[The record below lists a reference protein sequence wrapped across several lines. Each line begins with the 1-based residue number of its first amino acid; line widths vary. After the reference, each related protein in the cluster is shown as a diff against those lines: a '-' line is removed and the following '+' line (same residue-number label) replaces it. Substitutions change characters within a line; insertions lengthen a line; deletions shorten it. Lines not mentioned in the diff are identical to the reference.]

1 MTKIKQAT
9 AILDELGYEYDQLN
23 AGALVVSGISD
34 DQAEELFTNN
44 DVLGQ
49 LQWFLTDTG
58 EHLLIELGW

>member
-44 DVLGQ
+44 DVLRQ